1 MLTTEE
7 MKYYILSYY
16 RFQRQY
22 PMTATEVGI
31 WGGYIADVLASD
43 YKEFIEV
50 EIKISEN
57 DLINDFQHKEEKH
70 TAYLDTTLHKTATL
84 PTELYAMMPNKF
96 LYAVPVE
103 LYKTALELIKG
114 TPYGLIYVDTNN
126 MKLSANS
133 FVKVAKHSNTINRV
147 YPKKLE
153 HACIA
158 RMSSEIINLYETLL
172 DI

>member
-22 PMTATEVGI
+22 PMAATEVGI
-31 WGGYIADVLASD
+31 FGGYIADILASD

-50 EIKISEN
+50 EIKISEG
-57 DLINDFQHKEEKH
+57 DLNNDFQHKEDKH
-70 TAYLDTTLHKTATL
+70 TAYLDNTLHKTGTL
-84 PTELYAMMPNKF
+84 SQDMYEKMPNKF
-96 LYAVPVE
+96 FYAVPVE
-103 LYKTALELIKG
+103 LAKTALQMIKG

-133 FVKVAKHSNTINRV
+133 FVKIMKHSNTINRI